1 MLIEFTVENFRSFRD
16 EQRFSFVAT
25 NATEHEETHVI
36 QAPTG
41 ERLLR
46 AAAVYGAN
54 ASGKSN
60 LLLALSAMRS
70 VVVNSSRRTQGDRIE
85 EVQPFRLDA
94 DSQRQ
99 TDDVRSRFSS
109 PPTASA
115 INTVSPPRPSA
126 SPPNGCTPSRKAAP
140 NCGSHAR
147 TTPTNSATRFSGHK
161 KVIEDA
167 TRHNASVFEHWSSVQ
182 RSTFDYWFDSS
193 SKGA

>member
-70 VVVNSSRRTQGDRIE
+70 VVVNSSRRTQSSRIE
-85 EVQPFRLDA
+85 EIQPFRLDA
-94 DSQRQ
+94 DSKQK
-99 TDDVRSRFSS
+99 
-109 PPTASA
+109 PTTFEA
-115 INTVSPPRPSA
+115 IFV
-126 SPPNGCTPSRKAAP
+126 AAD
-140 NCGSHAR
+140 GIR
-147 TTPTNSATRFSGHK
+147 YQYGFSATTERVTAEWLYAFPKGRAQLWFSRQD
-161 KVIEDA
+161 DA
-167 TRHNASVFEHWSSVQ
+167 YRIRRLAE
-182 RSTFDYWFDSS
+182 RS
-193 SKGA
+193 